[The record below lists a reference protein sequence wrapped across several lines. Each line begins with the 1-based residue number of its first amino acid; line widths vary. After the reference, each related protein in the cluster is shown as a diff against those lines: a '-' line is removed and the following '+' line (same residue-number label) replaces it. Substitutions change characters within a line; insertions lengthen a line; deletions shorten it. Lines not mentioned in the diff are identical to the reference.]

1 MPAWPVEGRK
11 EKMSVDINTKKVN
24 KTFSLKPSTLML
36 LRKLEHVK
44 SVNLSAFADKILK
57 SAAEAALAEGYG
69 NIGENS
75 KNENC

>member
-1 MPAWPVEGRK
+1 
-11 EKMSVDINTKKVN
+11 MSVDDKTKKVN

-57 SAAEAALAEGYG
+57 NAAEAALAEGYG

>member
-1 MPAWPVEGRK
+1 
-11 EKMSVDINTKKVN
+11 MSVDDSSTKKVN

-57 SAAEAALAEGYG
+57 NAAEAALAEGYG
-69 NIGENS
+69 NIGGTKEDENR
-75 KNENC
+75 

>member
-1 MPAWPVEGRK
+1 
-11 EKMSVDINTKKVN
+11 MSINDGTKKVN

-57 SAAEAALAEGYG
+57 NAAEAALTEGYG
-69 NIGENS
+69 NIGGIKEDENR
-75 KNENC
+75 